1 MDEDQNDLTSLDE
14 YFQELTAVE
23 QESPLMALAR
33 DPREKL
39 LIQQAEAA
47 EARRKKAFEE
57 ELAAMEAAKQRL
69 LQLPT
74 KQSRAQMLAG
84 LTKKFREGR
93 SDPNDPR
100 FYEKRNVMTLLRD
113 LSGARR
119 ERLGEE
125 KKLEQAK
132 QEQLLTL
139 EDMRRKYIL
148 KEAEREAEAARG
160 ALEKYRPEQG
170 ARSTEFERLI
180 ADLPEADQKKLRRDR
195 AEMLSRRGPGSV
207 TQFDRTVSALVRK
220 RKGIATEEDE
230 AILELGRKGGLTIAQ
245 QRSDADIM
253 RARAFIK
260 GFSQQ
265 QIDMAF
271 RKGQYRNAQEND
283 IVNAYNLAR
292 KKTYQEMLASGE
304 VSAPMPQES
313 GAEVIEE
320 EMPE

>member
-1 MDEDQNDLTSLDE
+1 MDEDQNDLTSLDQ
-14 YFQELTAVE
+14 YFQDLTAVE
-23 QESPLMALAR
+23 QDSPLMALAR

-125 KKLEQAK
+125 KKLEEAK
-132 QEQLLTL
+132 KEQLLKF

-160 ALEKYRPEQG
+160 ALEKYRPDQD
-170 ARSTEFERLI
+170 ARTSEFERLI

-230 AILELGRKGGLTIAQ
+230 AILELGRKGGLTVSQ
-245 QRSDADIM
+245 QRTDADILN
-253 RARAFIK
+253 AREFIK
-260 GFSQQ
+260 GFDKRK
-265 QIDMAF
+265 IDMAF
-271 RKGQYRNAQEND
+271 RNPYRSSVEDD
-283 IVNAYNLAR
+283 IVNAYKLAR
-292 KKTYQEMLASGE
+292 KKTYQEMMASGE
-304 VSAPMPQES
+304 VSAPIPEEG

-320 EMPE
+320 EMP

>member
-125 KKLEQAK
+125 KKLEKAK

-253 RARAFIK
+253 RAREFIK
-260 GFSQQ
+260 GFNQQ

-271 RKGQYRNAQEND
+271 RKGQYRSAQEND

-292 KKTYQEMLASGE
+292 KKTYQEMMTSGE
-304 VSAPMPQES
+304 VSAPIPEEG

-320 EMPE
+320 EMP

>member
-1 MDEDQNDLTSLDE
+1 MDEDQNDLTSLDQ
-14 YFQELTAVE
+14 YFQDLTAVE

-74 KQSRAQMLAG
+74 KQSRAQMLSG

-160 ALEKYRPEQG
+160 ALEKYRPEQD

-180 ADLPEADQKKLRRDR
+180 ADLPEADRKKLRRDR

-220 RKGIATEEDE
+220 RKGVATEEDE
-230 AILELGRKGGLTIAQ
+230 AVLELGRKGGLTIAQ

-253 RARAFIK
+253 KAREFIK
-260 GFSQQ
+260 GFTQQ

-271 RKGQYRNAQEND
+271 RKGQYRSAQEND

-292 KKTYQEMLASGE
+292 KKTYQEMMASGE
-304 VSAPMPQES
+304 VSAPIPEEG

-320 EMPE
+320 EMP